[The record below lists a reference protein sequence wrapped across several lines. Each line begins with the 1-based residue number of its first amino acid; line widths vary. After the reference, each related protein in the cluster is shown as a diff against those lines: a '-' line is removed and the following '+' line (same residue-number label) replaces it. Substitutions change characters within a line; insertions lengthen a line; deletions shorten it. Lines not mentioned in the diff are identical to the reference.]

1 MPRVIPELDLDDR
14 DLTWRFVRASGP
26 GGQNVN
32 KVSSAV
38 ELRIDLNISRLPPEI
53 LARLK
58 AIAGRR
64 VSTDGILLVES
75 QEHRDQ
81 GDNRKTALAKLAM
94 LLRRAM
100 ERPRPRKA
108 TKPTKGS
115 QKRRLAS
122 KAKHG
127 AKKAT
132 RSGED
137 FDYD

>member
-38 ELRIDLNISRLPPEI
+38 ELRVDLNISRLPPEI

-58 AIAGRR
+58 VIAGRR
-64 VSTDGILLVES
+64 VSTEGILLVES

-81 GDNRKTALAKLAM
+81 GDNRKTALAKLAT

-115 QKRRLAS
+115 QRRRLAA
-122 KAKHG
+122 KVKHG
-127 AKKAT
+127 AKKAS
-132 RSGED
+132 RSGEI
-137 FDYD
+137 DYD

>member
-38 ELRIDLNISRLPPEI
+38 ELRVDLNISRLPPEI

-64 VSTDGILLVES
+64 VSTEGILLVES

-81 GDNRKTALAKLAM
+81 GDNRKTALAKLAT

-108 TKPTKGS
+108 T
-115 QKRRLAS
+115 
-122 KAKHG
+122 
-127 AKKAT
+127 
-132 RSGED
+132 
-137 FDYD
+137 

>member
-38 ELRIDLNISRLPPEI
+38 ELRVDLNISRLPPEI

-64 VSTDGILLVES
+64 VSTEGILLVES

-115 QKRRLAS
+115 QRRRLAA
-122 KAKHG
+122 KVKHG

-132 RSGED
+132 RSGE

>member
-38 ELRIDLNISRLPPEI
+38 ELRVDLNISRLPPEI
-53 LARLK
+53 LTRLK

-64 VSTDGILLVES
+64 VSTEGILLVES

-81 GDNRKTALAKLAM
+81 GDNRKTALAKLAT

-115 QKRRLAS
+115 QRRRLAA
-122 KAKHG
+122 KVKHG

-132 RSGED
+132 RSGEI
-137 FDYD
+137 DYD

>member
-38 ELRIDLNISRLPPEI
+38 ELRVDLNISRLPPEI

-122 KAKHG
+122 KAKLIIIRR
-127 AKKAT
+127 AAS
-132 RSGED
+132 RLP
-137 FDYD
+137 

>member
-38 ELRIDLNISRLPPEI
+38 ELRVDLNISRLPPEI

-64 VSTDGILLVES
+64 VSTEGILLVES

-81 GDNRKTALAKLAM
+81 GDNRKTALAKLAT

-115 QKRRLAS
+115 QRRRLAA
-122 KAKHG
+122 KVKHG

-132 RSGED
+132 RSGEI
-137 FDYD
+137 DYD

>member
-38 ELRIDLNISRLPPEI
+38 ELRVDLNISRLPPEI

-64 VSTDGILLVES
+64 VSTDGILLVEC

-115 QKRRLAS
+115 QRRRLAA
-122 KAKHG
+122 KVKHG

-132 RSGED
+132 RSGE
-137 FDYD
+137 FDYE

>member
-14 DLTWRFVRASGP
+14 DLSWRFVRASGP

-38 ELRIDLNISRLPPEI
+38 ELRVDLNNCRLSPEI
-53 LARLK
+53 LARLR

-64 VSTDGILLVES
+64 VSGEGFLLVEA

-81 GDNRKTALAKLAM
+81 GDNRKTALAKLAT

-115 QKRRLAS
+115 QRRRLAA
-122 KAKHG
+122 KVKHG

-132 RSGED
+132 RSGE
-137 FDYD
+137 FDYE

>member
-64 VSTDGILLVES
+64 VSTEGILLVES

-81 GDNRKTALAKLAM
+81 GDNRKTALAKLAL

-115 QKRRLAS
+115 QRRRLAA
-122 KAKHG
+122 KVKHG
-127 AKKAT
+127 AKKAS
-132 RSGED
+132 RSGE
-137 FDYD
+137 FDYE

>member
-1 MPRVIPELDLDDR
+1 MPRVIPDLDLDDR

-38 ELRIDLNISRLPPEI
+38 ELRVNLAASRLPPEI
-53 LARLK
+53 LARLR

-64 VSTDGILLVES
+64 VSGEDVLLVEA
-75 QEHRDQ
+75 QEHRAQD
-81 GDNRKTALAKLAM
+81 DNRKTALAKLAM

-108 TKPTKGS
+108 TKPTKSS
-115 QKRRLAS
+115 QRRRVAS
-122 KAKHG
+122 KIKHG
-127 AKKAT
+127 ARKAL
-132 RSGED
+132 RGA
-137 FDYD
+137 DYDED

>member
-32 KVSSAV
+32 TVSSAV
-38 ELRIDLNISRLPPEI
+38 ELRVDLNISRLPPEI

-64 VSTDGILLVES
+64 VSTEGILLVES

-81 GDNRKTALAKLAM
+81 GDNRKTALAKLAT

-115 QKRRLAS
+115 QRRRLAA
-122 KAKHG
+122 KVKHG

-132 RSGED
+132 RSGEI
-137 FDYD
+137 DYD